1 MQGFRNVLF
10 VVEGNRNEHAALL
23 HLAEDLQV
31 AGGKLTLIDVVPDVQ
46 QSFVSLPVKGGMQR
60 LQKAMLRE
68 RREAL
73 QAICDELGRKL
84 PALKVSMLVRE
95 GNDCVE
101 IVRQA
106 RKGRHDLVAKVAG
119 GDSRIEGVLFG
130 NLDMNLLRKCPT
142 PVLILKGH
150 KKPKSKHVLAAVE
163 LVHDVPARA
172 ELDRRVVELAAMLA
186 RRNDG
191 ELDLLHAW
199 FLHFEK
205 ALRINENDTPFRTV
219 DVMLNDLRKAQKAKL
234 QALAGDYGDLQPAL
248 HLIKGKPQEV
258 IPRFVRNH
266 RVQLVVMGTVGRTG
280 VAGLFIG
287 NTAERILQQLDCSVL
302 AIKPEGFV
310 SPIE

>member
-1 MQGFRNVLF
+1 MQGFSKVLF
-10 VVEGNRNEHAALL
+10 VVEGNRHEHAALL
-23 HLAEDLQV
+23 HLAEDLQ
-31 AGGKLTLIDVVPDVQ
+31 AARGSLTLMDVVPEAP
-46 QSFVSLPVKGGMQR
+46 QSFASLPVKGGMQR
-60 LQKAMLRE
+60 LQKAIVRE
-68 RREAL
+68 RRDSL
-73 QAICDELGRKL
+73 QALSNELTRKL
-84 PALKVSMLVRE
+84 PGLKVTTLVRE
-95 GNDCVE
+95 GNDCIE

-119 GDSRIEGVLFG
+119 GTSRVEGLLFG

-150 KKPKSKHVLAAVE
+150 KKPKSKHILAAVE

-172 ELDRRVVELAAMLA
+172 ALDRRVVELAAGLA
-186 RRNDG
+186 RRNAG

-205 ALRINENDTPFRTV
+205 ALRIDENDMPFRTV
-219 DVMLNDLRKAQKAKL
+219 DVMLRDLRKAQKARL
-234 QALAGDYGDLQPAL
+234 EALAEAHDDLAPAL

-280 VAGLFIG
+280 VAGFFIG
-287 NTAERILQQLDCSVL
+287 NTAEKILQQLDCSVL